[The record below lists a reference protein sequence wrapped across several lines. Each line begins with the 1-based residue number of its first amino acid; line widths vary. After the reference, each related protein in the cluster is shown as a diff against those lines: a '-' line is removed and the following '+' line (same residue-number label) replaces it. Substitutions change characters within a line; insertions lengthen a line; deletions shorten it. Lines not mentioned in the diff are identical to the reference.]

1 MEPINQICN
10 FLKDEDVYNR
20 DVYIYLIQRQHLRS
34 RLQSLKDESLG
45 LRKMQKMFKLF
56 DKIYAAQQN

>member
-45 LRKMQKMFKLF
+45 LRKMQKMFELYE
-56 DKIYAAQQN
+56 KIYAAQQN